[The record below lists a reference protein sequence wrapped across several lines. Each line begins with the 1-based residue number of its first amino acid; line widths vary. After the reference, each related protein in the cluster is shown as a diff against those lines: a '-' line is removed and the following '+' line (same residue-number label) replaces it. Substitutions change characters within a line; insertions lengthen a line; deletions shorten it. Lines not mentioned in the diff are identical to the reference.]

1 MYLEFYGLSKDPFSS
16 VSSRHIRLS
25 ASQRKAISD
34 LHYGLEYGHRVQLLL
49 ADSGLGKTTLLLYLE
64 ARLKTSTRS
73 SRLFSVDSENFES
86 VNRVVRDLN
95 SKAFATVLSMPTEE
109 IGSLRTSEN
118 DVAQPIILLIDDAHA
133 LSDADLQKILSLTK
147 LDVTEKNYVFIV
159 LAGRLEL
166 LDKLRRL
173 SSSNSFKEIRVA
185 PLSSEEVEEY
195 VSHRLRLAAGEHEPI
210 FTPAAIAMI
219 ARQSRGVPKGIN
231 NLCQVA
237 LAAGVKHQL
246 EQIDA
251 SDLDIHGSQASSQSI
266 SHQFEARYAE
276 PSTIALPRGRSA
288 PGAPM
293 LLTLGIVIAATGLW
307 YEGGRLL
314 EAAGISVNG
323 NAPVSTTSLTA
334 VDHSAALKRERID
347 ETSVESSGS
356 ISSGKSSAP
365 VSLEGSSAKDNVSHG
380 PPLPN
385 VRTANLD
392 VPQSGRQ
399 VRSSVD
405 PSKPT
410 RAIASAFTPAARPQ
424 SAAGPSLTPSVVRDP
439 PLTEQPRASAAA
451 QDLAAPA
458 DARRSRIRTDAGD
471 DYMRRG
477 EYARAI
483 TSYEAALALSP
494 GDEQLQRRIERARR
508 AKATEAQILWPSSP

>member
-16 VSSRHIRLS
+16 ISSRHIRLS
-25 ASQRKAISD
+25 ASQRKAIAD
-34 LHYGLEYGHRVQLLL
+34 LHYGLEYGHQVQLLL

-73 SRLFSVDSENFES
+73 TRLFSVDSENFES
-86 VNRVVRDLN
+86 VNRVVSDLK
-95 SKAFATVLSMPTEE
+95 SKTFATVLSMPTEN

-133 LSDADLQKILSLTK
+133 LSDADLQKILLLTK
-147 LDVTEKNYVFIV
+147 LDVTENNCVFIV
-159 LAGRLEL
+159 LGGRLEL

-173 SSSNSFKEIRVA
+173 SSSNSFKEIRIA
-185 PLSSEEVEEY
+185 PLDSEEVEEY
-195 VSHRLRLAAGEHEPI
+195 VSHRLRLAAGEHVQI
-210 FTPAAIAMI
+210 FTSAAIAVI
-219 ARQSRGVPKGIN
+219 ATQSRGVPEGIN
-231 NLCQVA
+231 NLCQAA
-237 LAAGVKHQL
+237 LTAGVKHQIK
-246 EQIDA
+246 QIDA
-251 SDLDIHGSQASSQSI
+251 SDLDTYGGQASSQSI
-266 SHQFEARYAE
+266 SQQFETRYAE
-276 PSTIALPRGRSA
+276 PSMIASPRGRSA
-288 PGAPM
+288 LGSPM
-293 LLTLGIVIAATGLW
+293 LLTLAIVVATTSLW

-314 EAAGISVNG
+314 EAAGISANG
-323 NAPVSTTSLTA
+323 NAPVSTAALTE

-347 ETSVESSGS
+347 RTSVESSGS
-356 ISSGKSSAP
+356 ISSGNSSAP
-365 VSLEGSSAKDNVSHG
+365 VSSEGSSGKNNVSHG

-392 VPQSGRQ
+392 VPQLGRQ
-399 VRSSVD
+399 VPSSAD

-410 RAIASAFTPAARPQ
+410 RAIASVLTPAARPQ
-424 SAAGPSLTPSVVRDP
+424 SATGPSLTPSVVRDP
-439 PLTEQPRASAAA
+439 PSTDQPRASMGAR
-451 QDLAAPA
+451 DLAAAA

-483 TSYEAALALSP
+483 TNYEAALAFSP
-494 GDEQLQRRIERARR
+494 GNEQLQRRIERARR